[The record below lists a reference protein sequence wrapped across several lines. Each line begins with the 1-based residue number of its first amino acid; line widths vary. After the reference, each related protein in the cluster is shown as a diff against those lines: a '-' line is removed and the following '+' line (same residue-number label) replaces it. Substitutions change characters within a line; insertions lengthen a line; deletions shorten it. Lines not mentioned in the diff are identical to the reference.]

1 MAITRLTD
9 FITVATSKWTYGD
22 SAFKYEGEVNQDHDT
37 IYPLMIM
44 TPPTS
49 RMPDIYEGWEHYNV
63 EMEFYNTYQT
73 AAQNAVTLQLRWD
86 NLQDLA
92 LEWLDNVLIEYSG
105 GVIPNVSTSSP
116 TPTQVY
122 IDKESLQIERIKNNK
137 NDKLCRITMRFDM
150 RMFTRCFTP
159 KSVYPNTIS
168 DLVVWL
174 RADSNTTFDIPTK
187 KVSTWGD
194 SSGNHNNVSQES
206 TGSQPFRYSY
216 SPSSPIEPSGDYL
229 DKTRITFPK
238 PSAGLQPQYH
248 FISDN
253 NSPISGN
260 DFTVFI
266 VANCIDPGLPIITPR
281 NIYSYTDTANNVFIR
296 ICQLGNQF
304 KAVVTNTFKSIECV
318 VNVTNIESDNIF
330 ITTLESNNLTLQ
342 NNINSSVTNTTAGFD
357 DTGLFNNE
365 PFWIGGFPGAA
376 DGEWPEFDTPEILVY
391 NKALSPSETNQVL
404 DYLNNKY
411 KIY

>member
-37 IYPLMIM
+37 IYPLMVM

-105 GVIPNVSTSSP
+105 GVILNVSTSSP

-159 KSVYPNTIS
+159 KSIYPNTIA
-168 DLVVWL
+168 DLVIWL
-174 RADSNTTFDIPTK
+174 SADSNVGFSIPTK
-187 KVSTWGD
+187 KVETWGD
-194 SSGNHNNVSQES
+194 KTDKNNNVSQ
-206 TGSQPFRYSY
+206 TNKTLQPKRYSY
-216 SPSSPIEPSGDYL
+216 AEETPNSLTNEGQFNG
-229 DKTRITFPK
+229 KTRISFP
-238 PSAGLQPQYH
+238 
-248 FISDN
+248 N
-253 NSPISGN
+253 NSTQYLTSDTPFNSPLSSG
-260 DFTVFI
+260 DFTVFVVAAYNLDVGTSTQESVFTSEQFNSSAGQIELGQRLFTSYQAI
-266 VANCIDPGLPIITPR
+266 VTDGTNAITASVASAETEAIIC
-281 NIYSYTDTANNVFIR
+281 YKLSGDT
-296 ICQLGNQF
+296 
-304 KAVVTNTFKSIECV
+304 
-318 VNVTNIESDNIF
+318 
-330 ITTLESNNLTLQ
+330 LTLYA
-342 NNINSSVTNTTAGFD
+342 NGVTGTPQTTAGFD
-357 DTGLFNNE
+357 ATGKYIVNTWHIGAHPTIATSAFN
-365 PFWIGGFPGAA
+365 GGLA
-376 DGEWPEFDTPEILVY
+376 EIVVY
-391 NKALSPSETNQVL
+391 DSALNDSNRGHVD